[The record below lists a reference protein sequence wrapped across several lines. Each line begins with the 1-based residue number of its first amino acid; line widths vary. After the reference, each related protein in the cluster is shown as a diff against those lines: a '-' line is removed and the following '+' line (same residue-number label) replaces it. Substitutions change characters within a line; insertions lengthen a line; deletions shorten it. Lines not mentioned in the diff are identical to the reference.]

1 MNYFLTPDAL
11 TLIDQIRKTKDKAE
25 IELSLDLGRTF
36 SMVQIQKNTI
46 QIKDQIFAIPDE
58 LFHERDERTIFKW
71 HDDSWQKWQFF
82 DSRTGKF
89 YKPVFVQPGKP
100 PTLEISGVKMHVTRG
115 GNPESDT
122 ENKLSTLE
130 TVRGKILDTCLGLG
144 YTSIHSSRLSQVEM
158 VISCEKDQ
166 NILQIC
172 RENPWSAELF
182 DYPKIQLILIS
193 ADEFVQFT
201 QDEYFEM
208 VLHDPPRFALAPEL
222 YSFTFYQQIYRILK
236 TGGTFYHYT
245 GNPNRAQRKIPLAQK
260 TIELLNEIGFRKVQ
274 LSYQGVTAQK

>member
-11 TLIDQIRKTKDKAE
+11 TLINQIRKTKDTAE

-36 SMVQIQKNTI
+36 SMVTIRKNTI
-46 QIKDQIFAIPDE
+46 QIKDQIFPIPDE
-58 LFHERDERTIFKW
+58 LFHECDERTIFKW
-71 HDDSWQKWQFF
+71 QDNSWQKWQFF
-82 DSRTGKF
+82 DSKTGKF
-89 YKPVFVQPGKP
+89 YKPVFVQQGKP
-100 PTLEISGVKMHVTRG
+100 PTLEISGVKMHVTQNE
-115 GNPESDT
+115 NPETDT
-122 ENKLSTLE
+122 KNKMKALG

-144 YTSIHSSRLSQVEM
+144 YTSIYGSKLSEVET

-182 DYPKIQLILIS
+182 DNPKIQLIIIS
-193 ADEFVQFT
+193 ADEFVQFIP
-201 QDEYFEM
+201 DKYFDT

-222 YSFTFYQQIYRILK
+222 YSSTFYQQVYRILK
-236 TGGTFYHYT
+236 TGSTFYHYT
-245 GNPNRAQRKIPLAQK
+245 GNPNRAKRKIPLAQK
-260 TIELLNEIGFRKVQ
+260 TIELLTEIGFRKVR